1 MRSVKGVTVVAV
13 LLVLSACTGSSP
25 VGTPSGSTPTSTE
38 PSSSPTATSAT
49 TTTPTETD
57 TTGTSPTAT
66 TPSATTPTGVVI
78 TETPSA
84 RVIHR
89 TTVVITAPP
98 GFSEPTGVD
107 TCTGTGDYAS
117 VGAGDLVRVVD
128 GSGALL
134 TSVTLRAGRP
144 SGETNVCT
152 WSAEVSL
159 PTDRGSYRALI
170 EGWGSSGLLS
180 LDDLFQPIV
189 IEPSE

>member
-1 MRSVKGVTVVAV
+1 MTVVGVTVVAV
-13 LLVLSACTGSSP
+13 LLALSACTGSSP
-25 VGTPSGSTPTSTE
+25 VGTPSGSTPASTE
-38 PSSSPTATSAT
+38 PSSSPTATSAS

-57 TTGTSPTAT
+57 NGTSPTAT

-84 RVIHR
+84 RAIHR

-107 TCTGTGDYAS
+107 ACTGMGDYAS
-117 VGAGDLVRVVD
+117 VGEGDVVRVVD
-128 GSGALL
+128 GSGTLL

-144 SGETNVCT
+144 SGETNACS

-170 EGWGSSGLLS
+170 EGWGSSGLLT
-180 LDDLFQPIV
+180 LDDLLQPIV